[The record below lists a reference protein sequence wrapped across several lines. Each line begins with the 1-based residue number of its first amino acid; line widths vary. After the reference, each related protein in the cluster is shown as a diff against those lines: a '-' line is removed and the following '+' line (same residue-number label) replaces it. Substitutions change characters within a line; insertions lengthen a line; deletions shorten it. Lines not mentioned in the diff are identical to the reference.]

1 LMRRPDMIP
10 IKLAMGFT
18 ADTCRYLLTRVVT
31 EKGISKTAETAG
43 RKEQGLSLDRI
54 ASTDFLWS

>member
-1 LMRRPDMIP
+1 MIP
-10 IKLAMGFT
+10 IKLAMGYT
-18 ADTCRYLLTRVVT
+18 ADTRRYLLTRVVT

-43 RKEQGLSLDRI
+43 RKEQSLSLDRI